1 MKEIHILLVEDS
13 EGDIL
18 LTMEL
23 FRESDINNRISVVRD
38 GLEAIQ
44 FLKKEDG
51 FSNADQPDLILL
63 DINLPKIDGKEVLR
77 FIKRDIMLKSIP
89 VIILT
94 TSCSEMDKAEVY
106 REQAN
111 FFITKP
117 VDLDDFQAIIKTIE
131 NFCKNTVLIPNTT
144 INAG

>member
-1 MKEIHILLVEDS
+1 MRKIHILLVEDS

-18 LTMEL
+18 LTTEL
-23 FRESDINNRISVVRD
+23 FRESEIHNRISVVRD

-44 FLKKEDG
+44 FLRKEAV
-51 FSNADQPDLILL
+51 FTNADLPDLILL

-77 FIKRDIMLKSIP
+77 FIKNDIMFKSIP

-94 TSCSEMDKAEVY
+94 TSSAEMDKTEVY
-106 REQAN
+106 NEHAN

-117 VDLDDFQAIIKTIE
+117 VDLEDFQSIIKTIE

-144 INAG
+144 FNAG